1 MTFNPTPFS
10 MLQALIEWG
19 LVFGMFLALSMAV
32 VLLTSFVVKGFRGPV
47 AVSRIIGSAVRE
59 MLDLSFQRVAAL
71 ASLTFRESIRRKALL
86 VFVVF
91 AILFMFAGWFLP
103 DNTMRD
109 NMQLKVYISFVL
121 RTISWLILPVI
132 LLLSCW
138 GIPEDIRLRS
148 LHTVVTKPA
157 RRNEIVLGRMLG
169 FGMIGTL
176 LLLIMGGVGYVW
188 LLRNLPDSARE
199 KLTCRV
205 PIYGNLGFIDREGN
219 RRNRGINT
227 GDVWEFRSYIEGAT
241 KATAVWEF
249 EDITPERV
257 LISDEATGESGLKLE
272 SRFEAFRTHKG
283 DMKSGLICRFF
294 LTNPLRETI
303 AEALESSD
311 VLEDAASSA
320 AAGQF
325 GQVADTLDEL
335 AEEIEDESIKLNSRD
350 KEDMKQAFAV
360 VATAITPLE
369 ASHPEAPWLQEF
381 NQQLQNLDSSL
392 SESIESGSVT
402 GLPPAVKQLAQVLR
416 THADSAQELIVDWR
430 VPHRPFEVR
439 EYRSSNLNLVP
450 PKLPYVRQGVQTE
463 VDLFKDIVHDGRL
476 RVEVQCLDQ
485 GQLIGMA
492 PPDLFLRT
500 PDRPFWVGYS
510 KAIIS
515 IWLMIVLIVVVGVA
529 ASCFLKG
536 PVATL
541 LTVAFL
547 MVGNLFRGFL
557 DQLLSGELE
566 GSGTVESVIRMVRHM
581 NPTSELTV
589 GSSTGAIHAFDS
601 ILIAQLWLADKV
613 IPDFSHFTRTTEF
626 VANGF
631 DVPWS
636 AGLLPCL
643 ATTLGFIVPCLVI
656 GHFSL
661 KLRELE
667 AK

>member
-1 MTFNPTPFS
+1 MTFNPKPFS

-19 LVFGMFLALSMAV
+19 IVFGGFLLLAMLV
-32 VLLTSFVVKGFRGPV
+32 VLLTSFVVKGFRGPA
-47 AVSRIIGSAVRE
+47 AVSRVVGGVIGE
-59 MLDLSFQRVAAL
+59 MVSVSFQRVAAL

-103 DNTMRD
+103 DNSARD

-121 RTISWLILPVI
+121 RTISWLILPVV

-176 LLLIMGGVGYVW
+176 LLLIMGGVGYIW
-188 LLRNLPDSARE
+188 LLRNLPDSSRE

-241 KATAVWEF
+241 KATAIWEF
-249 EDITPERV
+249 EDITPKRV
-257 LISDEATGESGLKLE
+257 LIADAETGERGLKLE

-294 LTNPLRETI
+294 FSNPIRQTI

-311 VLEDAASSA
+311 VLEDAASSTT
-320 AAGQF
+320 AGQF
-325 GQVADTLDEL
+325 DQVADALDEL
-335 AEEIEDESIKLNSRD
+335 AAEVDDESIKLNSRD
-350 KEDMKQAFAV
+350 KEDMKQAFQV
-360 VATAITPLE
+360 VNTTITSL
-369 ASHPEAPWLQEF
+369 ADSHPDDKWLLEF
-381 NQQLQNLDSSL
+381 TQQLQNLDSSL
-392 SESIESGSVT
+392 SDSITSGSVT
-402 GLPPAVKQLAQVLR
+402 GLPPALKQLGQVLR
-416 THADSAQELIVDWR
+416 THADAAGELIVDWR
-430 VPHRPFEVR
+430 VPHRPFEVN

-450 PKLPYVRQGVQTE
+450 SKLPYVRQGVQTE
-463 VDLFKDIVHDGRL
+463 VDLFQDIVHDGRL

-510 KAIIS
+510 KAIVS
-515 IWLMIVLIVVVGVA
+515 IWLMIILIVVVGVA

-547 MVGNLFRGFL
+547 LVGNLFRGFL
-557 DQLLSGELE
+557 DRLLSGEVE

-601 ILIAQLWLADKV
+601 VLIAQLWLADKI
-613 IPDFSHFTRTTEF
+613 IPDFGHFTRTTEF